1 MTRILKKWNSDT
13 LSTEVDNQIDKKNVD
28 VK

>member
-13 LSTEVDNQIDKKNVD
+13 LSTEADNQIDKKNVD